1 MALPAD
7 QKGLDLACEMPAGVP
22 EIVHGDPTRLRQILI
37 NLVGNAIKFTERGEV
52 VLEVAPVEQNA
63 EYILVEFTVRDTGSA
78 LRLRRQRASSM
89 RFRRPMDRPRAGM
102 EAPGSA

>member
-1 MALPAD
+1 MGAGDPVHVPGDAVSS
-7 QKGLDLACEMPAGVP
+7 CPSVGVP

-63 EYILVEFTVRDTGSA
+63 EYILVEFRVRSA
-78 LRLRRQRASSM
+78 LASRAL
-89 RFRRPMDRPRAGM
+89 PAGRIQ
-102 EAPGSA
+102 PGHSESGG